1 MIVSCDREKGKIS
14 EILQKTIQIITVH
27 RQSVFVSVNGS
38 NLEDLHRSQFDM
50 VHVSHN
56 YIS

>member
-1 MIVSCDREKGKIS
+1 MIKKKGKIS
-14 EILQKTIQIITVH
+14 ELLQKIIQITTVH
-27 RQSVFVSVNGS
+27 RQNVFVSVNGS